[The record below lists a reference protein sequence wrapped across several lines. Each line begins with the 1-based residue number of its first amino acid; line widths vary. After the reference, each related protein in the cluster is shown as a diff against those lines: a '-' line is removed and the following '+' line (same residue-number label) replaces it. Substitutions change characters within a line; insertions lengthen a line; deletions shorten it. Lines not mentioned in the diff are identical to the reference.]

1 VVCDHEIEIK
11 EEEVFEEEEE
21 EEEENADR
29 EMGIFRGES
38 QLLPDIKMAVP
49 VN

>member
-1 VVCDHEIEIK
+1 MCDHEIEIK
-11 EEEVFEEEEE
+11 EEEVF

-38 QLLPDIKMAVP
+38 QLLPDIKMTVP

>member
-11 EEEVFEEEEE
+11 EEEVFE

-38 QLLPDIKMAVP
+38 QLLPDIKMEVP